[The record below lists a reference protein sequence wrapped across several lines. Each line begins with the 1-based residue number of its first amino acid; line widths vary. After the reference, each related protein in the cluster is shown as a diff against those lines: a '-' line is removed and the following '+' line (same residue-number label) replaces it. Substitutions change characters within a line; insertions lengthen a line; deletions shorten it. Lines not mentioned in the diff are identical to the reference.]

1 MIVNVDNS
9 KTLRHFLESPP
20 IGAVF
25 EENDFNVL
33 GALPVLVKTYPPH
46 TIVSSQGDWANSLHI
61 IKSGWGCIYRDLADG
76 DRQILDFPMKG
87 DFLGFRT
94 GIGFNYYT
102 LISVTEMSVFELSLD
117 HLTECLVKSPRLAM
131 TFIELMARQRAIL
144 VEHVI
149 SIGRRSGLVRVAHL
163 LLELGHRARLN
174 GTGNAVS
181 FFCPLTQ
188 TELGDALGLTAI
200 HINRMLRELRS
211 DGLLTFRNNLVEFL
225 NKPALTQISSFDED
239 YLNMEIFP
247 RFHLTSPRH
256 R

>member
-1 MIVNVDNS
+1 MIVNVDDS

-33 GALPVLVKTYPPH
+33 GALPVLVKTYAPH

>member
-1 MIVNVDNS
+1 MMVNVDDS

-25 EENDFNVL
+25 EEGDFNVL
-33 GALPVLVKTYPPH
+33 GALPVLVKNYAPH
-46 TIVSSQGDWANSLHI
+46 TVVSSQGDWANSLHI

-102 LISVTEMSVFELSLD
+102 LLSVTELSVFELSLD

-174 GTGNAVS
+174 GTGNAAS

-188 TELGDALGLTAI
+188 TELGDALGLTPI

-225 NKPALTQISSFDED
+225 NKPALTHISSFDED

-256 R
+256 N

>member
-1 MIVNVDNS
+1 MMVNTDDS

-20 IGAVF
+20 IRAAF
-25 EENDFNVL
+25 EESDYAIL
-33 GALPVLVKTYPPH
+33 GALPVSVKTYAPH
-46 TIVSSQGDWANSLHI
+46 SVVSSQGDWANSLHI
-61 IKSGWGCIYRDLADG
+61 VKAGWGCIYRDLVDG

-102 LISVTEMSVFELSLD
+102 FLSVTELSVFELSLD

-131 TFIELMARQRAIL
+131 TFIELMSRQRAIL

-149 SIGRRSGLVRVAHL
+149 SIGRRSALVRVAHL

-174 GTGNAVS
+174 GTGNDVS
-181 FFCPLTQ
+181 FYCPLTQ
-188 TELGDALGLTAI
+188 TELGDALGLTSI

-211 DGLLTFRNNLVEFL
+211 NHLLSFRNNVVEFL
-225 NKPALTQISSFDED
+225 NKPVLTQVASFDED
-239 YLNMEIFP
+239 YLSMEIFQ
-247 RFHLTSPRH
+247 RFHMNSPPH
-256 R
+256 W